1 MNQNDINN
9 LRGKTAVVGLA
20 ESGCGIASGWSA
32 MEIMANSVHDALDD
46 AGIKLNEVDN
56 AISQLED
63 FVESSSVIDREVS
76 LELVALYL
84 KNK

>member
-9 LRGKTAVVGLA
+9 LKGKIAVVGLA

-46 AGIKLNEVDN
+46 AGIKFRTNN
-56 AISQLED
+56 FS
-63 FVESSSVIDREVS
+63 
-76 LELVALYL
+76 
-84 KNK
+84 